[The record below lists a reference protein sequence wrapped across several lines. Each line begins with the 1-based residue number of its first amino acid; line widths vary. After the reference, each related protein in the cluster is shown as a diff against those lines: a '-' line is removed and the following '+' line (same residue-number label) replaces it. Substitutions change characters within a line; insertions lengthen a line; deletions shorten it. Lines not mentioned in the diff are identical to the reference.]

1 MVDDQHLKAQ
11 FDKDIKAALLSGDR
25 FTASVLRD
33 FKAAILN
40 EEVAQKKREEGLSDA
55 EIEKVLIREVKK
67 RAESAAIYDGADR
80 PELSQS
86 ERAESKVL
94 ETYLPEQTSEADIKT
109 AVDEAIVATGAT
121 GPAQMGQVIGAVK
134 SQLGNSADGG
144 TIARLVKDALANL

>member
-1 MVDDQHLKAQ
+1 MSLKAQ
-11 FDKDIKAALLSGDR
+11 FDNDIKAALLSGDR

-55 EIEKVLIREVKK
+55 DIEKILIREVKK
-67 RAESAAIYDGADR
+67 RAESAAIYDGAER
-80 PELSQS
+80 PELSQQ

-94 ETYLPEQTSEADIKT
+94 EAYLPEQVSEADIKA

-121 GPAQMGQVIGAVK
+121 SAAQMGQVIGAVK

-144 TIARLVKDALANL
+144 TIARLVKEALA

>member
-1 MVDDQHLKAQ
+1 LSLKAQ
-11 FDKDIKAALLSGDR
+11 FDNDIKAALLSGDR

-33 FKAAILN
+33 FKAAVLN
-40 EEVAQKKREEGLSDA
+40 EEVAQKKRDEGLADA
-55 EIEKVLIREVKK
+55 EIEKILIREVKK

-80 PELSQS
+80 AELAQQ

-94 ETYLPEQTSEADIKT
+94 EAYLPEQTSEADIKA

-121 GPAQMGQVIGAVK
+121 SPAMMGQVIGAVK
-134 SQLGNSADGG
+134 SQLGNSADGA

>member
-1 MVDDQHLKAQ
+1 MSLKAQ
-11 FDKDIKAALLSGDR
+11 FDNDIKAALLSGDR

-33 FKAAILN
+33 FKAAVLN
-40 EEVAQKKREEGLSDA
+40 EEVAQKKRDEGLADA
-55 EIEKVLIREVKK
+55 EIEKILIREVKK

-80 PELSQS
+80 AELAQQ

-94 ETYLPEQTSEADIKT
+94 EAYLPEQTSEADIKA

-121 GPAQMGQVIGAVK
+121 SPAMMGQVIGAVK
-134 SQLGNSADGG
+134 SQLGNSADGA

>member
-1 MVDDQHLKAQ
+1 MGLALKAQ
-11 FDKDIKAALLSGDR
+11 FDQDIKAALLSGDR

-55 EIEKVLIREVKK
+55 EIEKILIREVKK
-67 RAESAAIYDGADR
+67 RAESAAIYDGAER
-80 PELSQS
+80 PELSQQ

-94 ETYLPEQTSEADIKT
+94 EAYLPEQVSEADIKA

-121 GPAQMGQVIGAVK
+121 SAAQMGQVIGAVK
-134 SQLGNSADGG
+134 SQLGNAADGG
-144 TIARLVKDALANL
+144 TIARLVKEALA

>member
-1 MVDDQHLKAQ
+1 MSLKAQ
-11 FDKDIKAALLSGDR
+11 FDIDIKAALLSGDR

-40 EEVAQKKREEGLSDA
+40 EEVAQKKREEGLSDS
-55 EIEKVLIREVKK
+55 EIEKILIREVKK

-80 PELSQS
+80 AELAQQ

-94 ETYLPEQTSEADIKT
+94 EAYLPEQVSEADIKA

-121 GPAQMGQVIGAVK
+121 NPAMMGQVIGAVK

-144 TIARLVKDALANL
+144 TIARLVKEALANL